1 MEIPVLWSAQIARE
15 NMPTHIKEQEA
26 FVQDINNI
34 QSLIEETVAANRD
47 TIYIP
52 ITNLNA
58 SAYGAVCG
66 YLRSCGY
73 LLTRDIHNDNDTLI
87 ISWRE

>member
-1 MEIPVLWSAQIARE
+1 MEIPVLWSAQTARE

-26 FVQDINNI
+26 FVQNINNI
-34 QSLIEETVAANRD
+34 QSLIEEAVAANQD
-47 TIYIP
+47 TIDIS
-52 ITNLNA
+52 IADLNT
-58 SAYGAVCG
+58 SAYGTVCG

-73 LLTRDIHNDNDTLI
+73 LLSRDIRNTNDTLI